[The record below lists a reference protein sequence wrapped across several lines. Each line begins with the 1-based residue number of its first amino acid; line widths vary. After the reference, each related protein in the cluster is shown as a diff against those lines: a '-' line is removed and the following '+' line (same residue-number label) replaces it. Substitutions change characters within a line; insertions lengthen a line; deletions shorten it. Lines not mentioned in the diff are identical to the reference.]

1 MLAREFLTLFVL
13 SDFYKFSDV
22 RIQKA
27 GFLRVD
33 VGGQFVYN
41 RCREGRFV
49 YNWCGKGAS
58 LCIIGAA
65 GTGFV
70 YNWCRRVPVCV

>member
-13 SDFYKFSDV
+13 SHFEKFSDV

-33 VGGQFVYN
+33 VGGQFVN
-41 RCREGRFV
+41 
-49 YNWCGKGAS
+49 NWPDLG
-58 LCIIGAA
+58 IIGAERDR
-65 GTGFV
+65 FV